1 MLFNSILI
9 YIIILKNFYLYF
21 FLSVVSSSSYAN
33 MSEFKTI
40 KSVYLFKQFM
50 QVFETYENVKQF

>member
-1 MLFNSILI
+1 
-9 YIIILKNFYLYF
+9 
-21 FLSVVSSSSYAN
+21 